1 MRARVACRLCD
12 PESEVC
18 KKLFE
23 NLDNAD
29 SIVSEI
35 EFLSM
40 HLFLII
46 VCTIAEARLPLT
58 GYFET
63 RTFAMQLHNKCD
75 QMVSTLKGKLALA
88 YVPTYL
94 PSHVATCAWF
104 WIVPNAV
111 SVHGA
116 PNCLVQEPHGSAPG
130 CVGARSGARGG
141 AGPRG
146 GGGAQ
151 VRCPNGCRVM

>member
-1 MRARVACRLCD
+1 M
-12 PESEVC
+12 C

-46 VCTIAEARLPLT
+46 ICTIAEARLPLT

-75 QMVSTLKGKLALA
+75 QMVSTLKGKLTFA

-94 PSHVATCAWF
+94 PSHVAACSWF

-111 SVHGA
+111 SAHARPYVHPRTGT
-116 PNCLVQEPHGSAPG
+116 PWKCPRVLRREKWSARRRRT
-130 CVGARSGARGG
+130 ARRRRSSSTLFERSDDELADHFQG
-141 AGPRG
+141 
-146 GGGAQ
+146 
-151 VRCPNGCRVM
+151 

>member
-18 KKLFE
+18 KKLFT

-46 VCTIAEARLPLT
+46 ICTIAEARLPLT

-63 RTFAMQLHNKCD
+63 RTFAMQLYNKCD
-75 QMVSTLKGKLALA
+75 QMVSTLKGKLTLV
-88 YVPTYL
+88 YGPRIC
-94 PSHVATCAWF
+94 PAT
-104 WIVPNAV
+104 
-111 SVHGA
+111 S
-116 PNCLVQEPHGSAPG
+116 LD
-130 CVGARSGARGG
+130 ARGFG
-141 AGPRG
+141 SSLTPSPCTRA
-146 GGGAQ
+146 
-151 VRCPNGCRVM
+151 

>member
-18 KKLFE
+18 KKLFT

-46 VCTIAEARLPLT
+46 ICTIAEARLPLT

-63 RTFAMQLHNKCD
+63 RTFAMQLYNKCD
-75 QMVSTLKGKLALA
+75 QMVSTLKG
-88 YVPTYL
+88 PRIC
-94 PSHVATCAWF
+94 PAT
-104 WIVPNAV
+104 
-111 SVHGA
+111 S
-116 PNCLVQEPHGSAPG
+116 LD
-130 CVGARSGARGG
+130 ARGFG
-141 AGPRG
+141 SSLTPSPCTRA
-146 GGGAQ
+146 
-151 VRCPNGCRVM
+151 

>member
-46 VCTIAEARLPLT
+46 ICTIAEARLPLT

-63 RTFAMQLHNKCD
+63 RTFAMQLYNKCD
-75 QMVSTLKGKLALA
+75 QMVSTLNGKLALA

-94 PSHVATCAWF
+94 SSHVATCAWF

-111 SVHGA
+111 SVHARLIASCRNPMEVRQGA
-116 PNCLVQEPHGSAPG
+116 SARE
-130 CVGARSGARGG
+130 AERA
-141 AGPRG
+141 A
-146 GGGAQ
+146 AQ
-151 VRCPNGCRVM
+151 DREAEEELKYVVRMVAA